1 MNLKKHQL
9 IYHHSNDVKIDE
21 PCCVANIE
29 TNKYAADAR
38 LGGDVVLTEQ
48 ELRAT
53 NLFRSGEL
61 PRPRLG
67 LNCVGGDSSAE
78 MCKALGRRVKGE
90 ESIETQR
97 IFNIYQL
104 YEQSHPSIMNQ
115 SMNKRPNP
123 MFTYYV

>member
-1 MNLKKHQL
+1 M
-9 IYHHSNDVKIDE
+9 
-21 PCCVANIE
+21 
-29 TNKYAADAR
+29 
-38 LGGDVVLTEQ
+38 VLTEQ

-90 ESIETQR
+90 ESIEIQR
-97 IFNIYQL
+97 
-104 YEQSHPSIMNQ
+104 
-115 SMNKRPNP
+115 
-123 MFTYYV
+123 MFAN